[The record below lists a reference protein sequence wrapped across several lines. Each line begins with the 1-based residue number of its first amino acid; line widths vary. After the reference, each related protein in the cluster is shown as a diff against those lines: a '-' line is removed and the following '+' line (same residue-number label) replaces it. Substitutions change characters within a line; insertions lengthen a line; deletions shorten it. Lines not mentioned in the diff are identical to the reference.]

1 MFEHRSRM
9 FDRDTREFFSDTNCS
24 MIIDPIKKQEFQE
37 SVEYIHTYIRIYT
50 RGEKRIL
57 FNNYSGDR
65 SIRIVWFSLSGNEAI
80 FPYRETAF
88 TSVDRIKRT
97 MMVREMRIFVNYRLD
112 RWKFVANY
120 Y

>member
-80 FPYRETAF
+80 FHTVRRRSY
-88 TSVDRIKRT
+88 KR
-97 MMVREMRIFVNYRLD
+97 RLYKTND
-112 RWKFVANY
+112 DGARNENTR
-120 Y
+120 

>member
-1 MFEHRSRM
+1 M

-37 SVEYIHTYIRIYT
+37 SVEYIYIYIRV
-50 RGEKRIL
+50 EKRIL

-80 FPYRETAF
+80 FHT
-88 TSVDRIKRT
+88 
-97 MMVREMRIFVNYRLD
+97 
-112 RWKFVANY
+112 W
-120 Y
+120 